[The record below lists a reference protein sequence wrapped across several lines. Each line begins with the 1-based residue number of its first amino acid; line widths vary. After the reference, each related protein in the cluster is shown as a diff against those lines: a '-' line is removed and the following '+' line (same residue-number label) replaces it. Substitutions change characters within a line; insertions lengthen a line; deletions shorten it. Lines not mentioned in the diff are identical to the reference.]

1 MTKLQRS
8 LMLLSLISFG
18 VIQTKAETIV
28 DNSKGNL
35 TKVSDKNGITV
46 VDIDSPNEKGISV
59 NNFTK
64 FEVTNKGMVLNNS
77 NTRYKTT
84 FGVEIEGNKNL
95 LKKEADIALLRVTGV
110 ESSKLSGKLE
120 AASVKELDVF
130 LANRNGIVID
140 GLTLENINRA
150 VFTTGNITDDL
161 KLFVNS
167 GKIHITDKGLRG
179 AGSIDLITYN
189 LINQG
194 KVSARDEININ
205 LGINRFDLSKK
216 SNINTKEYEK
226 LGKELNLKLNE
237 TTLTI
242 LGNLK
247 SILDQ
252 RNEVLNK
259 AILQPTSDV
268 KIMAERRAKF
278 FELNEKIMK
287 YASLAN
293 ETGLDLSVVGINIF
307 DNGFISADMVKF
319 NKIYKVIKDK
329 NIEGIENLLNPVKDT
344 ASKYEFDKLTK
355 DLGVKI
361 NEKTINAIAALDYL
375 IKEENA
381 IISRVVL
388 KFDTLTNND
397 KEKIKKDLAKLKVDI
412 KSTLIFARE
421 NGVNLDNIGINLDS
435 KGDVVYKDRNKFA
448 SVFNSIKKLNGLEQ
462 LFDTKGTLI
471 YSNNKVDAS
480 QLGSMY
486 SNKIKITSPDKWL
499 NVETKEILAK
509 NSINIDI
516 KGDVLNKGAIEAN
529 NLVDIKANKLENIGS
544 VDFSKGGYEVKWITR
559 DGKVLSL
566 DDINKVWNK
575 KYGYNL
581 TEEDTWLLMSGKLL
595 NAWTYDVNFT
605 KDKARS
611 IYNRFNDVLNQLNAA
626 DKYTVL
632 TREGKEIVRN
642 KNIDKT
648 FVNKGDIYA
657 TELDNQR
664 ILEAFAVSKTNAK
677 QASIVSNDVNI
688 NLSNDLI
695 NRDAKI
701 VANSNLNIK
710 ANKIENKNT
719 LSGDIL
725 LKDGYETVSWDVI
738 QKMYQGRVIGAERY
752 EINYERGLKEDKD
765 ARKTKVSAINKSIIS
780 GNNINIE
787 AKNIKLVDEKNTG
800 SSINSKNTLVIKT
813 DVLEMNGQ
821 NVEATKSVD
830 ITAQNINIKDS
841 GIYSSDVKLTSNKLS
856 MTSKKEK
863 EIVLRTDKELLTRE
877 YVLGS
882 TIDANKNISL
892 NVNELELKGAVIRA
906 DENISLKGNKLDLLS
921 EKIVKDYKS
930 AYSISKSFRT
940 VKNNERLEQIVGSY
954 ITGKNINIAY
964 KNLTTK
970 ASGILSS
977 NNIGVNGNNVNLGT
991 SVVKYELDKRIGIDN
1006 GILGINYKNIQKNIE
1021 STVGSVVLSK
1031 GDISVKVDKEFN
1043 LSGSKIKGHK
1053 VDIEASNVN
1062 INSTKDNST
1071 TKTESRNLLGGDLT
1085 GSAEYNK
1092 TDTNISAKVDME
1104 IYKKEKEVKKEEKNN
1119 KSIVEGE
1126 NVNINAKK
1134 DVNIKGS
1141 DIKGGDV
1148 KISGENVNVTSKEIK
1163 KEIEKDSVS
1172 HNISVGVSAGVGE
1185 KGNSVAANV
1194 DYKVKHENTK
1204 TSETKNEAS
1213 SISGENVT
1221 ITGNNVNVK
1230 GSEVSAKDKVDI
1242 KGNVVNISND
1252 IDKANVTKTLEELGI
1267 KLDVNVR
1274 EKTLGI
1280 IGTVKKLIDERN
1292 NLLGYVL
1299 NPVAGYNKAIEYE
1312 KKLEDNLETIKK
1324 TVSEIQKNGISP
1336 ETLGLELTA
1345 SGEVKYTMEKIN
1357 IVENAIKSSVI
1368 KAKNITVKADKVN
1381 ITGSKVEGGKVN
1393 VITKDLNMNG
1403 AVENTSTNKTNVV
1416 VEATGSHDFV
1426 KDTTTGGVSAS
1437 TNVSGNNKSKVVE
1450 ATIKADEVNV
1460 KVENDANLTGANIK
1474 ADKGEVTV
1482 GKNLNVN
1489 NVNDKEVKYSA
1500 SIGAEDT
1507 TTSNPKVGAN
1517 GSVEYISKNE
1527 NKSGIDIKEGTV
1539 TVKGNKN
1546 ETNETSINAKVNGS
1560 ISNDG
1565 DNTKVTVGATTKIEG
1580 SNDKVSGKAE
1590 IGLNLDANINGKG
1603 KVENSNISSKV
1614 DADVNIKGDGKVLGD
1629 TNISINSEI
1638 NGNSN
1643 GITSNNKGK
1652 INTEVNL
1659 TGKNVEG
1666 KVKLGAEGNLGVD
1679 EKNNISVDGKGNANG
1694 TVTIKGETENVS
1706 GNVTLNGNLNVAGG
1720 KGKETTSD
1728 VNANA
1733 NGKVVIKGETEH
1745 VNGNLT
1751 FTGNGEFAANN
1762 KDGVTKAEGTG
1773 NANGTVT
1780 IKGETENVAGN
1791 VTLNGNLNVA
1801 GGKGKE
1807 TTSDV
1812 NSNANGKVVI
1822 KGETEHVN
1830 GNLTFTGNGEFAANN
1845 KDGVTKAEVIGS
1857 SNGEMVLKN
1866 TGFNKIN
1873 NKISDLH
1880 LTLLTN
1886 KVKLNKN
1893 NLKEIKISLE
1903 NGEEILVDNEIDS
1916 K

>member
-1 MTKLQRS
+1 MTKLQKS
-8 LMLLSLISFG
+8 LMLISLISFG
-18 VIQTKAETIV
+18 VTHTKAETV
-28 DNSKGNL
+28 ADNSKGTS
-35 TKVSDKNGITV
+35 TKVKERDGITV
-46 VDIDSPNEKGISV
+46 VDIDSPNEKGVSV

-84 FGVEIEGNKNL
+84 FGVEIDGNENL
-95 LKKEADIALLRVTGV
+95 IKKEADIALLRVTGQ

-161 KLFVNS
+161 KLYVNS
-167 GKIHITDKGLRG
+167 GKINITDKGLRG

-194 KVSARDEININ
+194 KVSARDEIRVN
-205 LGINRFDLSKK
+205 LGSNRFDLSKK

-226 LGKELNLKLNE
+226 LGRELNLKLNE

-252 RNEVLNK
+252 RNEVLSK
-259 AILQPTSDV
+259 AILQPTNDV
-268 KIMAERRAKF
+268 KVMAERRAKF
-278 FELNEKIMK
+278 LELNEKIMK
-287 YASLAN
+287 YTSLAT
-293 ETGLDLSVVGINIF
+293 EAGLDLSVVGINIA
-307 DNGFISADMVKF
+307 DNGFISANMVQF
-319 NKIYKVIKDK
+319 NNIYKAIKDK
-329 NIEGIENLLNPVKDT
+329 NIEGIENLLNPVNDT
-344 ASKYEFDKLTK
+344 VASKYEFDKLTK

-375 IKEENA
+375 IKEENE

-388 KFDTLTNND
+388 KFYTLSNED
-397 KEKIKKDLAKLKVDI
+397 KEKVKKDLAKLKTDI
-412 KSTLIFARE
+412 KSILIFARE
-421 NGVNLDNIGINLDS
+421 NGVNLDNIGVTLDS

-448 SVFNSIKKLNGLEQ
+448 NVFNSVKKLNGLDQ

-559 DGKVLSL
+559 DGKVLYL

-611 IYNRFNDVLNQLNAA
+611 IYNRFNDVLNQLNAT
-626 DKYTVL
+626 DQYTVL
-632 TREGKEIVRN
+632 TREGKEVVRN
-642 KNIDKT
+642 KNIDKS

-664 ILEAFAVSKTNAK
+664 ILEAFAVSKTYAK

-688 NLSNDLI
+688 NLSDDLI
-695 NRDAKI
+695 NKDAKI

-752 EINYERGLKEDKD
+752 EINYERGLKDDSD

-787 AKNIKLVDEKNTG
+787 AKDIKLVDEKNTG
-800 SSINSKNTLVIKT
+800 SSINAKNSLEIKT
-813 DVLEMNGQ
+813 DILEMNGQ
-821 NVEATKSVD
+821 NVEAGKVVN
-830 ITAQNINIKDS
+830 ITSKNINVKNA
-841 GIYSSDVKLTSNKLS
+841 GIYSSDVKLSSNKLS
-856 MTSKKEK
+856 MTSEKEK

-906 DENISLKGNKLDLLS
+906 DGDISLKGDKLDLLS
-921 EKIVKDYKS
+921 EKVVKDYKS

-954 ITGKNINIAY
+954 ITGKNINVEY

-1006 GILGINYKNIQKNIE
+1006 GILGMNYKNIQKNIE
-1021 STVGSVVLSK
+1021 STVGTVVLSK
-1031 GDISVKVDKEFN
+1031 GDVSVKVDKEFN

-1053 VDIEASNVN
+1053 VDIEAGTVN
-1062 INSTKDNST
+1062 IDSTKDSST

-1085 GSAEYNK
+1085 GSAEYNN

-1141 DIKGGDV
+1141 EIKGGDV
-1148 KISGENVNVTSKEIK
+1148 KVSGENVNIGSKEIK
-1163 KEIEKDSVS
+1163 KETEKDSIS
-1172 HNISVGVSAGVGE
+1172 HNISVGVSAGIGE
-1185 KGNSVAANV
+1185 KGNSVDANV
-1194 DYKVKHENTK
+1194 DYTVKHENTK
-1204 TSETKNEAS
+1204 TSVTKNEGS

-1242 KGNVVNISND
+1242 KANVVNISND
-1252 IDKANVTKTLEELGI
+1252 VDKANAIKTIEELGI
-1267 KLDVNVR
+1267 KLDVNMR

-1299 NPVAGYNKAIEYE
+1299 NPVAGYNKAIEYK

-1324 TVSEIQKNGISP
+1324 AVSEIQKNGISP

-1357 IVENAIKSSVI
+1357 IVENAIKSSVV
-1368 KAKNITVKADKVN
+1368 KAKNITVEADKVN

-1393 VITKDLNMNG
+1393 IITKDLNMNG
-1403 AVENTSTNKTNVV
+1403 AVENTSANKTNVV
-1416 VEATGSHDFV
+1416 VGATGSHDFV

-1437 TNVSGNNKSKVVE
+1437 TSVTGNDKSKVVE

-1474 ADKGEVTV
+1474 ADKGNVTV
-1482 GKNLNVN
+1482 GKDLNINNVN
-1489 NVNDKEVKYSA
+1489 NKEVKYSA
-1500 SIGAEDT
+1500 GIGAEDT

-1603 KVENSNISSKV
+1603 EVENSNITSKV
-1614 DADVNIKGDGKVLGD
+1614 DADVKIKGDGKVLGD

-1638 NGNSN
+1638 NGNAN

-1659 TGKNVEG
+1659 TGKNIDG

-1679 EKNNISVDGKGNANG
+1679 EKNNISVDGK
-1694 TVTIKGETENVS
+1694 
-1706 GNVTLNGNLNVAGG
+1706 
-1720 KGKETTSD
+1720 
-1728 VNANA
+1728 
-1733 NGKVVIKGETEH
+1733 
-1745 VNGNLT
+1745 
-1751 FTGNGEFAANN
+1751 
-1762 KDGVTKAEGTG
+1762 G

-1812 NSNANGKVVI
+1812 NADANGKVVI

-1830 GNLTFTGNGEFAANN
+1830 GNLTFTGNGVFIANNKDGILKSEGTGNANGTVTIKGETENVDGNITLNGNLNVAGGKGKETTSDVSADANGNLTFIGNGEFAANN
-1845 KDGVTKAEVIGS
+1845 KDGVTKIELVENTSGDV
-1857 SNGEMVLKN
+1857 VLKN
-1866 TGFNKIN
+1866 VVFNKIT

-1893 NLKEIKISLE
+1893 ILKEIKISLE
-1903 NGEEILVDNEIDS
+1903 NGDEISVDGETNN

>member
-1 MTKLQRS
+1 MTKLQKS
-8 LMLLSLISFG
+8 LMLISLISFG
-18 VIQTKAETIV
+18 VTHTKAETV
-28 DNSKGNL
+28 ADNSKGTS
-35 TKVSDKNGITV
+35 TKVKERDGITV
-46 VDIDSPNEKGISV
+46 VDIDSPNEKGVSV

-84 FGVEIEGNKNL
+84 FGVEIDGNENL
-95 LKKEADIALLRVTGV
+95 IKKEADIALLRVTGQ

-161 KLFVNS
+161 KVYVNS
-167 GKIHITDKGLRG
+167 GKINITDKGLRG

-194 KVSARDEININ
+194 KISARDEVRLN
-205 LGINRFDLSKK
+205 LGINRLDLSKK
-216 SNINTKEYEK
+216 LNINTKEYEK

-278 FELNEKIMK
+278 LELNEKIMK
-287 YASLAN
+287 YASLAT
-293 ETGLDLSVVGINIF
+293 EAGLDLSIVGINIA
-307 DNGFISADMVKF
+307 DNGFISANMVQF
-319 NKIYKVIKDK
+319 NNIYKAIKDK

-375 IKEENA
+375 IKEENE

-388 KFDTLTNND
+388 KFYTLSNED
-397 KEKIKKDLAKLKVDI
+397 KEKVKKDLTKLKTDI
-412 KSTLIFARE
+412 KSILIFARE
-421 NGVNLDNIGINLDS
+421 NGVNLDNIGVTLDS

-448 SVFNSIKKLNGLEQ
+448 NVFNSIKKLNGLDQ

-480 QLGSMY
+480 QLGSIY

-611 IYNRFNDVLNQLNAA
+611 IYNRFNDVLNQLNAT
-626 DKYTVL
+626 DQYTVL
-632 TREGKEIVRN
+632 TREGKEVVRN

-664 ILEAFAVSKTNAK
+664 ILEAFAVSKTYAK
-677 QASIVSNDVNI
+677 QASIVSNDINI
-688 NLSNDLI
+688 NLSDNLI

-752 EINYERGLKEDKD
+752 EINYERGLKEDSD

-787 AKNIKLVDEKNTG
+787 AKDIKLVDEKNTG
-800 SSINSKNTLVIKT
+800 SSINAKNTLTIKT
-813 DVLEMNGQ
+813 DILEMNGQ
-821 NVEATKSVD
+821 NIESAKSLN
-830 ITAQNINIKDS
+830 ITAKNVNVKDA
-841 GIYSSDVKLTSNKLS
+841 GIYSSDVNLNSNKLT

-906 DENISLKGNKLDLLS
+906 DGDISLKGDKLDLLS
-921 EKIVKDYKS
+921 EKVVKDYKS

-954 ITGKNINIAY
+954 ITGKNINVEY

-1006 GILGINYKNIQKNIE
+1006 GILGMNYKNIQKNIE
-1021 STVGSVVLSK
+1021 STVGTVVLSK
-1031 GDISVKVDKEFN
+1031 GDVSVKVDKEFN

-1053 VDIEASNVN
+1053 VDIEAGTVN
-1062 INSTKDNST
+1062 IDSTKDSST

-1141 DIKGGDV
+1141 EIKGGDV
-1148 KISGENVNVTSKEIK
+1148 KVSGENVNIGSKEIK
-1163 KEIEKDSVS
+1163 KETEKDSVS
-1172 HNISVGVSAGVGE
+1172 HNISVGVSAGIGE
-1185 KGNSVAANV
+1185 KGNSVDANV
-1194 DYKVKHENTK
+1194 DYTVKHENTK
-1204 TSETKNEAS
+1204 TSVTKNEGS

-1242 KGNVVNISND
+1242 KANVVNISND
-1252 IDKANVTKTLEELGI
+1252 VDKANVTKTLEELGI

-1299 NPVAGYNKAIEYE
+1299 NPVAGYNKAIEYK

-1357 IVENAIKSSVI
+1357 IVENAIKSSVVR
-1368 KAKNITVKADKVN
+1368 AKNITVEADKVN

-1403 AVENTSTNKTNVV
+1403 AVENTSANKTNVV
-1416 VEATGSHDFV
+1416 VGATGSHDFV
-1426 KDTTTGGVSAS
+1426 KDTTTGGISAS
-1437 TNVSGNNKSKVVE
+1437 TSVTGNDKSKVVE

-1482 GKNLNVN
+1482 GKDLNINNVN
-1489 NVNDKEVKYSA
+1489 NKEVKYSA
-1500 SIGAEDT
+1500 GIGAEDT
-1507 TTSNPKVGAN
+1507 TTSNPKVGVN
-1517 GSVEYISKNE
+1517 GSVEYTSKNE

-1546 ETNETSINAKVNGS
+1546 ETNETSINAKVNGA

-1603 KVENSNISSKV
+1603 EVENPNITSKV

-1638 NGNSN
+1638 NGNAN

-1659 TGKNVEG
+1659 TGKNIDG

-1694 TVTIKGETENVS
+1694 TVTIKGETENVD
-1706 GNVTLNGNLNVAGG
+1706 GNITLNGNLNVAGG

-1728 VNANA
+1728 VNANV

-1762 KDGVTKAEGTG
+1762 KDGVTKIEL
-1773 NANGTVT
+1773 V
-1780 IKGETENVAGN
+1780 EN
-1791 VTLNGNLNVA
+1791 
-1801 GGKGKE
+1801 
-1807 TTSDV
+1807 TSGDV
-1812 NSNANGKVVI
+1812 V
-1822 KGETEHVN
+1822 
-1830 GNLTFTGNGEFAANN
+1830 
-1845 KDGVTKAEVIGS
+1845 
-1857 SNGEMVLKN
+1857 
-1866 TGFNKIN
+1866 FNKIT

-1893 NLKEIKISLE
+1893 ILKEIKIALE
-1903 NGEEILVDNEIDS
+1903 NGEEILVDNETDR